1 MNLIKNI
8 KIDKKKI
15 KEFSI
20 VLTTL
25 FLITSFLYIKFIT
38 GKYIFGSGDYLAPK
52 MISESVR
59 NLQNTYG
66 EYPYWLPSIF
76 GGMPTIHSLQ
86 NISSY
91 YMPNFILNILSKID
105 NILVKTFPKIFAM
118 GRQLVLKKL

>member
-52 MISESVR
+52 MIAESVK
-59 NLQNTYG
+59 
-66 EYPYWLPSIF
+66 
-76 GGMPTIHSLQ
+76 SLQ
-86 NISSY
+86 
-91 YMPNFILNILSKID
+91 
-105 NILVKTFPKIFAM
+105 
-118 GRQLVLKKL
+118 QLYG